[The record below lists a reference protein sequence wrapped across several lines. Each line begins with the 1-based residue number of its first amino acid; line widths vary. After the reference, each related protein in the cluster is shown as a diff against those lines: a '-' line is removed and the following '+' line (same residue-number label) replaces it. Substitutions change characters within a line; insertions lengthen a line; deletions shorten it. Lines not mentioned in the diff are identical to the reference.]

1 MDTSSQ
7 NSKISKNTFLLYLR
21 MLLLMG
27 VSLYTSRV
35 ILATLGF
42 EDYGLYNVVGGIVTM
57 FTFLSSAMG
66 SASQRYIT
74 FALGT
79 NEEQEIKAV
88 FNTTCL
94 VHWILAL
101 VILLL
106 SATIGLW
113 FFYNKLVIPMERLT
127 AAFWV
132 YVFSIFSCMVSVISI
147 PYNSLVIAH
156 EKMGFF
162 SFFSVLYACVKL
174 GIVFLIDR
182 ISYDHLI
189 LYAGLLLVAQISER
203 LAYQLYCKEK
213 FPEARKINLK
223 KTVHVKEMLQFAGWS
238 MLPNLAT
245 VCYSQG
251 INILLNLF
259 FGPVVN
265 AARGISVQIQGI
277 VKNFISN
284 FQTAISPQIIK
295 SYATNDHTRLM
306 NLIFKSSRFS
316 YYLFL
321 CMALPIFLEMDFLL
335 EVWLKN
341 VPAHTS
347 AFARLIILAIVLD
360 PLANP
365 LCVANN
371 ATGKVKFFKIWESV
385 ICISVIPI
393 GLFFLKLGYSPEIVF
408 VVQIILSIV
417 VQIVRVAI
425 SKRTLFFSYTDYI
438 KNVLWYIIIVSVISS
453 IVPIVLKSQLT
464 DSAYSFLIVVSS
476 SILSVLVTSYAI
488 GLTSTERKTIN
499 RKVLSYI
506 KKNK

>member
-113 FFYNKLVIPMERLT
+113 FFYNKLVIPTERLN

-132 YVFSIFSCMVSVISI
+132 YVFSMLSCMVSIVSI

-156 EKMGFF
+156 EKMGVF

-174 GIVFLIDR
+174 GIVFLID
-182 ISYDHLI
+182 
-189 LYAGLLLVAQISER
+189 
-203 LAYQLYCKEK
+203 
-213 FPEARKINLK
+213 
-223 KTVHVKEMLQFAGWS
+223 
-238 MLPNLAT
+238 
-245 VCYSQG
+245 
-251 INILLNLF
+251 
-259 FGPVVN
+259 
-265 AARGISVQIQGI
+265 
-277 VKNFISN
+277 KN
-284 FQTAISPQIIK
+284 
-295 SYATNDHTRLM
+295 Y
-306 NLIFKSSRFS
+306 
-316 YYLFL
+316 
-321 CMALPIFLEMDFLL
+321 
-335 EVWLKN
+335 
-341 VPAHTS
+341 
-347 AFARLIILAIVLD
+347 
-360 PLANP
+360 
-365 LCVANN
+365 
-371 ATGKVKFFKIWESV
+371 
-385 ICISVIPI
+385 
-393 GLFFLKLGYSPEIVF
+393 
-408 VVQIILSIV
+408 
-417 VQIVRVAI
+417 
-425 SKRTLFFSYTDYI
+425 
-438 KNVLWYIIIVSVISS
+438 
-453 IVPIVLKSQLT
+453 
-464 DSAYSFLIVVSS
+464 
-476 SILSVLVTSYAI
+476 
-488 GLTSTERKTIN
+488 
-499 RKVLSYI
+499 
-506 KKNK
+506 